1 MSYRNFMKIFL
12 VELLE
17 IEMSDLQKERDRE
30 IISYFHDLDDIW
42 HIILS
47 KSIKILITENFEH
60 FDI

>member
-1 MSYRNFMKIFL
+1 MSYRNLTKICI

-30 IISYFHDLDDIW
+30 IISYFHDLDDNW
-42 HIILS
+42 QFILS

>member
-1 MSYRNFMKIFL
+1 MKISL

-42 HIILS
+42 QIILS
-47 KSIKILITENFEH
+47 KSTKILITENFEH

>member
-1 MSYRNFMKIFL
+1 MSYRNLRKIFL

-30 IISYFHDLDDIW
+30 IISFFSDLDDIW
-42 HIILS
+42 QIILS

>member
-1 MSYRNFMKIFL
+1 MSYRNLMKIFL

-42 HIILS
+42 QIILS
-47 KSIKILITENFEH
+47 KSTKILITENFEH

>member
-42 HIILS
+42 QIILS

>member
-1 MSYRNFMKIFL
+1 MSYRNLMKIFL

-42 HIILS
+42 QIILS

>member
-1 MSYRNFMKIFL
+1 MSYRNLTKICI

-42 HIILS
+42 QIILS

>member
-1 MSYRNFMKIFL
+1 MSYRNLTKICI

-30 IISYFHDLDDIW
+30 ISYFHDLDDIW
-42 HIILS
+42 QIILS